1 MRILSQSQTAVKQKP
16 NLLLTNKNTQPISN
30 LSKTKANYLLMRILS
45 QSQTI
50 VKPKPNLLLTNE
62 NTQSI

>member
-1 MRILSQSQTAVKQKP
+1 MRILSQSQTVVKPKP
-16 NLLLTNKNTQPISN
+16 NLLLTNEST
-30 LSKTKANYLLMRILS
+30 

-62 NTQSI
+62 NTQSISNRSKTKTKLITY